1 MKISPEVTEILKYY
15 VYVYSDPKF
24 GRPFYIGK
32 GKGNRVFEHLD
43 DKEDTD
49 KTQTIKEIRKLGLEP
64 QIDILRYGMSELE
77 AKLVEASAIDLIGI
91 SNLSNKIAGFDSRTF
106 GRIGSAELILML
118 SAQEVDVVH
127 DAVLITINKRYRS
140 NMTEKELYESTR
152 GVWVIGLRRDKAEYA
167 MAVYQGIVREVYL
180 IKAWHP
186 AGTLVYETREP
197 IDYDIEGRW
206 EFEGTIA
213 SDIRNQYLGKKV
225 GKSGQN
231 PIRYVNC

>member
-1 MKISPEVTEILKYY
+1 MQITPEVADILKYY
-15 VYVYSDPKF
+15 VYVYSDPKT
-24 GRPFYIGK
+24 GKPFYIGK
-32 GKGNRVFEHLD
+32 GKGTRVFEHLND
-43 DKEDTD
+43 PQETD
-49 KTQTIKEIRKLGLEP
+49 KTQTIQTISKAGSEP
-64 QIDILRYGMSELE
+64 QIDILRYGLTELE
-77 AKLVEASAIDLIGI
+77 AQLVEASAIDLIGI
-91 SNLSNKIAGFDSRTF
+91 SNLTNKIAGFDSRTF

-152 GVWVIGLRRDKAEYA
+152 GVWVIGSRRDKAEYA
-167 MAVYQGIVREVYL
+167 MAVYQGIVREVYS
-180 IKAWHP
+180 IKAWYP

-197 IDYDIEGRW
+197 IDYDIERRW

-213 SDIRNQYLGKKV
+213 SDIRNQYVGKKV